1 MPWFAT
7 TAARRGVGKPVCL
20 LSGMF
25 PCRAEGSP
33 RRSRRSPKDED
44 GRGTPCCFRYVTV
57 ESTEW
62 AVAPF
67 KEPVTGAAMC
77 VAFLPRIH
85 PRLYSPAGR
94 QFTRL
99 HCAFGPYLCVQLPST
114 RPQDESL
121 PSATLHA
128 TYHGTGLA
136 PAFRP
141 NCSLTE
147 LVRLVRCAKRHQ
159 QAAGLARHTTNG
171 FTVPTGARGRAPVV
185 P

>member
-1 MPWFAT
+1 VAAT
-7 TAARRGVGKPVCL
+7 ATARRGVGKPVCL

-25 PCRAEGSP
+25 SCKAEGSP
-33 RRSRRSPKDED
+33 RRSRRSLKGED

-77 VAFLPRIH
+77 VAFSPHIH

-128 TYHGTGLA
+128 TYHGAGLA
-136 PAFRP
+136 PAFSAKLLLDGACTFGMLREASPASSRARQAHNKELERDFSLAAPRP
-141 NCSLTE
+141 N
-147 LVRLVRCAKRHQ
+147 
-159 QAAGLARHTTNG
+159 
-171 FTVPTGARGRAPVV
+171 
-185 P
+185 